1 MSVCRF
7 LPSLPFGKKCS
18 SHISDAID
26 FLALSLIRCDQSS
39 VLQHLQCGVDA
50 ACTSYTEAAGS
61 LFQCLHHLIAM
72 HGTLLQEIQQGVFH
86 ISAFKEAMPTPK
98 RTFPSKRTSWSKRT
112 FRTKKTSPHTHTEK
126 EWPVP
131 ERVLFILS
139 PRGRSATKFKCKT
152 SVTLVK
158 HADMYL
164 LLIRYTNAIYRYR

>member
-1 MSVCRF
+1 MRVCRF

-50 ACTSYTEAAGS
+50 ACTSYIEAAGS
-61 LFQCLHHLIAM
+61 LFECLHHLIAM

-98 RTFPSKRTSWSKRT
+98 RTFPSKGTSWSKRT
-112 FRTKKTSPHTHTEK
+112 SRTKKTSPHTHTEK

-139 PRGRSATKFKCKT
+139 PRGRAAEKLKSKIPLHSLNILNFYPF
-152 SVTLVK
+152 L
-158 HADMYL
+158 
-164 LLIRYTNAIYRYR
+164 